1 MPPLLASE
9 LRKGGGFRLDRVSK
23 KQRKQRQLERLE
35 EQEQRLAAAKAKK
48 LAELD
53 DLEDEEDSVR
63 LRVTKA
69 EFDLI
74 QRAKEPGL
82 EPR

>member
-1 MPPLLASE
+1 
-9 LRKGGGFRLDRVSK
+9 
-23 KQRKQRQLERLE
+23 LE

-53 DLEDEEDSVR
+53 ELEDEEDCVR

-69 EFDLI
+69 EFELI
-74 QRAKEPGL
+74 QRAKEAGL
-82 EPR
+82 EPRRGFDPY